1 MADKKPE
8 ARPGSLEMAHDA
20 AAVWRYMAPAGVTL
34 AMVLEPDYWTNVV
47 REAGQTR
54 VPGRHAWNK
63 IEVLAEDGTWEAELR
78 VMAVVGTKVHVR
90 LLRETRE
97 PSVAESAAA
106 PDGYTVEHVT
116 GNGWRARDR
125 KGQVI
130 TEKRQTR
137 DQALMAAVA
146 HHDDMKGKR

>member
-20 AAVWRYMAPAGVTL
+20 AAVWRYMAPSGVTL
-34 AMVLEPDYWTNVV
+34 AMVLQADYWTNVA

-78 VMAVVGTKVHVR
+78 VTSVVGGQVHVR
-90 LLRETRE
+90 LLREWQQQA
-97 PSVAESAAA
+97 VAETAAA
-106 PDGYTVEHVT
+106 PDGYTLEHVT

-130 TEKRQTR
+130 IEKRQTR

-146 HHDDMKGKR
+146 HHDDLRGKR